1 MTIDKL
7 LPPDYMKQNIFTP
20 EVRRRIRERN
30 IANWKRWG
38 ILDEIKCDVHGFD
51 AELSP
56 KKVQER
62 EMEQAIART
71 ISAPPKPPRAKPRP
85 APPTSK
91 GPPEYEDI
99 TDKLY

>member
-1 MTIDKL
+1 MTTDKL
-7 LPPDYMKQNIFTP
+7 LPSDYMQQNQFTP
-20 EVRRRIRERN
+20 EARQRIREEN

-51 AELSP
+51 PELSP

-71 ISAPPKPPRAKPRP
+71 VSAPPKPPPPKPRP
-85 APPTSK
+85 APPISK
-91 GPPEYEDI
+91 QATQGRKGRPLE
-99 TDKLY
+99 L